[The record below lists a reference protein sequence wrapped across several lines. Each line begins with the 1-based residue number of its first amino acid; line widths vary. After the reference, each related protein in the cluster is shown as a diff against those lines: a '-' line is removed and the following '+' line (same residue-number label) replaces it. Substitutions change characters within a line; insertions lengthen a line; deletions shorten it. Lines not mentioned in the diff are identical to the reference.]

1 MILQKTR
8 PASGLEVR
16 CGIPWLTRGERPFLR
31 PPQGVKGT
39 LGEVAEPVMQVVR
52 YRAVFTWNTRRFES
66 SLPHTPIQVRATTTI
81 PLKHCGSGWGF
92 VFNVGD
98 ASYDG
103 STPVSKTGSGGSI
116 PPASVRRTNR
126 CSPQK
131 APPASLRR
139 IPGRSK
145 AALKDPASGRF
156 PFPSQGWN
164 GEIQGT
170 APGRRLRMPV
180 HSSRKSEKGAGPGT
194 SGLPRNSSTV
204 LHVRP

>member
-1 MILQKTR
+1 MTWAFPVSHDPPKNR

-16 CGIPWLTRGERPFLR
+16 CSIPWLTRGERPFLR

-66 SLPHTPIQVRATTTI
+66 SLPHTPIQVRPQPLFPSSTTD
-81 PLKHCGSGWGF
+81 PDGGF
-92 VFNVGD
+92 VLNVED

-180 HSSRKSEKGAGPGT
+180 PFLHITHKGG
-194 SGLPRNSSTV
+194 S
-204 LHVRP
+204 

>member
-1 MILQKTR
+1 MSHTSHLSQPFPVFFWVKFGSWG
-8 PASGLEVR
+8 SGRAGHAGGQVPGRLHLEHTEVR
-16 CGIPWLTRGERPFLR
+16 VLPSPY
-31 PPQGVKGT
+31 PQPG
-39 LGEVAEPVMQVVR
+39 P
-52 YRAVFTWNTRRFES
+52 S
-66 SLPHTPIQVRATTTI
+66 SNHYSPQH
-81 PLKHCGSGWGF
+81 SGFGQEF
-92 VFNVGD
+92 CLEYGD
-98 ASYDG
+98 ASYNG
-103 STPVSKTGSGGSI
+103 STPVSKTGGGGPT

-139 IPGRSK
+139 IPERSK

-180 HSSRKSEKGAGPGT
+180 HSSKKSEKGVGHGT

>member
-1 MILQKTR
+1 MQHPLADKGRTAV
-8 PASGLEVR
+8 PPSPTGGKGNTWGSGRAGHAGGQVPGRLHLEHTEVR
-16 CGIPWLTRGERPFLR
+16 
-31 PPQGVKGT
+31 V
-39 LGEVAEPVMQVVR
+39 
-52 YRAVFTWNTRRFES
+52 
-66 SLPHTPIQVRATTTI
+66 LPSPYPHPGPSTTTI
-81 PLKHCGSGWGF
+81 PLNTADPDGGF
-92 VFNVGD
+92 VLNVED

-180 HSSRKSEKGAGPGT
+180 HSSRKSEKGGRPWDIRPTPQLIDRFACQT
-194 SGLPRNSSTV
+194 MTGLGSSSSDTY
-204 LHVRP
+204 R

>member
-1 MILQKTR
+1 MGKWQSR
-8 PASGLEVR
+8 SCRWSGA
-16 CGIPWLTRGERPFLR
+16 GP
-31 PPQGVKGT
+31 
-39 LGEVAEPVMQVVR
+39 
-52 YRAVFTWNTRRFES
+52 S
-66 SLPHTPIQVRATTTI
+66 SLGTHGGSSPPFPIPPSRSVPQPLFPSSTTD
-81 PLKHCGSGWGF
+81 PDGGF
-92 VFNVGD
+92 VLNVED

-139 IPGRSK
+139 ISGRSK

-164 GEIQGT
+164 GEIQGS

-180 HSSRKSEKGAGPGT
+180 HSSRKFEKGVDPGT